1 MKKHLHVVLVLAIL
15 AGRGA
20 RGADWDLQ
28 WIGGT
33 EPEPPWNSWHV
44 QVEGESVTFGGPIG
58 VAGNNCESARRHGGF
73 PTVTIDQ
80 DDKTVRL
87 WIKPPRPELCT
98 CEYAPV
104 CGLKGIAGPLE
115 SGNWV
120 FISEYGAV
128 RITFHIA
135 AAGAWWPECWDCPY
149 QCHGDTNCQTEG
161 ILKYR
166 VGNDDLAR
174 WTTFWHSGADYDP
187 CLDFNRD
194 GAIDGMD
201 EAIFVRRFHEEWVL
215 DDCPRRPLHLGPM
228 EPNSLAAGSVRTIRW
243 TDIPADCSRS
253 YYLQYS
259 TDNGQSWQEVDA
271 NTIENACSYDWL
283 VPAASS
289 EQCLLRVT
297 DANPPIFP
305 DGGGP
310 VAIQDTS
317 YKPFAIYECQSP
329 GEGDLDG
336 SCYVDFRD
344 FAVLVSSWP
353 VGPDLEQLAG
363 FAEQWCSCG
372 NPYDPACGVGAG
384 R

>member
-1 MKKHLHVVLVLAIL
+1 MKKHVHVVLVLAIL

-20 RGADWDLQ
+20 RGADWDLK

-44 QVEGESVTFGGPIG
+44 QVEGDVVTFGGPTG
-58 VAGNNCESARRHGGF
+58 FATNSCEATKALGGT
-73 PTVTIDQ
+73 PTVTIDHDNKRVLLGFQ
-80 DDKTVRL
+80 PL
-87 WIKPPRPELCT
+87 PP
-98 CEYAPV
+98 
-104 CGLKGIAGPLE
+104 
-115 SGNWV
+115 
-120 FISEYGAV
+120 
-128 RITFHIA
+128 A
-135 AAGAWWPECWDCPY
+135 AMWPECWDCPY
-149 QCHGDTNCQTEG
+149 QCRGDTDCQSEG
-161 ILKYR
+161 PFKYR
-166 VGNDDLAR
+166 VGTNDLWR
-174 WTTFWHSGADYDP
+174 WIVWWKSGADYDP
-187 CLDFNRD
+187 CLDFNHD
-194 GAIDGMD
+194 GHIDGMD
-201 EAIFVRRFHEEWVL
+201 EAIFESWYMKPNVPY
-215 DDCPRRPLHLGPM
+215 DCPCRPLHLGPM

-259 TDNGQSWQEVDA
+259 TDNGQSWEEVDA

-289 EQCLLRVT
+289 EQCLLRVS

-305 DGGGP
+305 DAYP
-310 VAIQDTS
+310 PNISDTS
-317 YKPFAIYECQSP
+317 YKPFAIYECQGP

-363 FAEQWCSCG
+363 FAEDWCSCG
-372 NPYDPACGVGAG
+372 NPYDPACGVGG
-384 R
+384 GQ